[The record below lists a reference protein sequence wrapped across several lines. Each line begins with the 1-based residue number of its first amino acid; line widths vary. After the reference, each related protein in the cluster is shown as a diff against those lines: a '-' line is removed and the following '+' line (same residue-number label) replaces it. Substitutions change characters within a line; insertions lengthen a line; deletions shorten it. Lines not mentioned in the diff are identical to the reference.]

1 MPVDGPVPAATHETV
16 AVIAALG
23 LERASLRKAGAAR
36 AGINVV
42 QSGPGPKRAAQ
53 AASAAVASGASALVS
68 WGLAGALVARLAPGT
83 VVLPHRVRGEGGQVF
98 FADREWHAALARG
111 LLGVLEP
118 CFDDLVTV
126 PAALATPASKA
137 ASAVDGAVAAD
148 MESAA
153 IAQVA
158 TRAGA
163 RFVALR
169 VIVDAAHDSLPGNAE
184 RWIDERGERRLAA
197 ALAAAF
203 KPVQWRE
210 LWILGQRYRRARQ
223 TLERL
228 APFVVAR
235 GFFAHKSAPR
245 AS

>member
-1 MPVDGPVPAATHETV
+1 MPVDGAVSAATAETV

-36 AGINVV
+36 AGISVV

-68 WGLAGALVARLAPGT
+68 WGLAGALVTRLAPGS
-83 VVLPHRVRGEGGQVF
+83 VVLPRRVRGEGGVF
-98 FADREWHAALARG
+98 LADREWHAALARG
-111 LLGVLEP
+111 LLGLLEP

-126 PAALATPASKA
+126 PAALTTPAAKA
-137 ASAVDGAVAAD
+137 AAAADGAAAAD

-158 TRAGA
+158 ARAGA

-184 RWIDERGERRLAA
+184 RWIDERGDRRLAPA
-197 ALAAAF
+197 FAAAF
-203 KPVQWRE
+203 QPVQWRE
-210 LWILGQRYRRARQ
+210 LWILGQRYRSARR

-235 GFFAHKSAPR
+235 GFFARPSAAR

>member
-1 MPVDGPVPAATHETV
+1 MAVDGLAAAATPATV
-16 AVIAALG
+16 AVIVALG

-36 AGINVV
+36 AGINIV
-42 QSGPGPKRAAQ
+42 QSGPGPRRAAQ

-68 WGLAGALVARLAPGT
+68 FGLAGGLVARLAPGS
-83 VVLPHRVRGEGGQVF
+83 VVLPHRIRGEGGQVF

-118 CFDDLVTV
+118 CFDDLVSVPSALTTV
-126 PAALATPASKA
+126 AAKA
-137 ASAVDGAVAAD
+137 ASAADGAAAAD

-158 TRAGA
+158 AGAGA

-184 RWIDERGERRLAA
+184 RWIDERGERRLAP

-210 LWILGQRYRRARQ
+210 LWILGQRYRRARR

-235 GFFAHKSAPR
+235 GFFASPSASR